1 MAVLTQT
8 TRFVWAF
15 LLLAACGDS
24 VTVNGVVKGALG
36 ESCRARNDCD
46 EGLFCRDLVCTN
58 ASPAQGGDG
67 GVVGSSRG
75 DRGETCQRRD
85 DCQASLACIG
95 NVCTDAPLDAGNLD
109 FSSTG
114 KRGEDCE
121 ATRDCAAGLVCVNAR
136 CRESDFGLDY
146 TPKLCD
152 IVECAANAD
161 CCKAFEANPN
171 YSVAQC
177 STYKAACEAGALA
190 GVVPSECSSYSQRC
204 VCPSRCD
211 QDLCIPQVGTT
222 CLIASECTNAGFQGG
237 CVNGRCAE
245 CKTNDQ
251 CLGAGQTCVA
261 GSCQLAGCTLNEHCG
276 MFEACQ
282 NGKCVDVGCG
292 SDRECFFDTGNPR
305 AKCQSKKCT
314 SPCESDAE
322 CGGSFTICHQG
333 NCQFVGC
340 NSDEECRIEQ
350 NLTMQSSTS
359 PKKAVCREPKL

>member
-1 MAVLTQT
+1 MAVQTQA

-15 LLLAACGDS
+15 SLLVACGDS

-58 ASPAQGGDG
+58 ASPAQGADG
-67 GVVGSSRG
+67 GTVGSSRG
-75 DRGETCQRRD
+75 DRGESCQRRD

-95 NVCTDAPLDAGNLD
+95 NVCTDAPLDAGTLD
-109 FSSTG
+109 FSSSG

-161 CCKAFEANPN
+161 CCKSFDEQRYYTAD
-171 YSVAQC
+171 QC
-177 STYKAACEAGALA
+177 AAMKTTCEAGA
-190 GVVPSECSSYSQRC
+190 VSVSPPYECSTYRTYC
-204 VCPSRCD
+204 LCPTVCD
-211 QDLCIPQVGTT
+211 QEACRAQTGVS
-222 CLIASECTNAGFQGG
+222 CLIASECTSAGYAGG
-237 CVNGRCAE
+237 CVNGRCAQ

-251 CLGAGQTCVA
+251 CTGAGQTCVA
-261 GSCQLAGCTLNEHCG
+261 GICQLAGCTLNEHCG
-276 MFEACQ
+276 IFEACQ
-282 NGKCVDVGCG
+282 SGKCVDVGCA
-292 SDRECFFDTGNPR
+292 SDRECYFDTGNPR
-305 AKCQSKKCT
+305 AKCKDKKCT
-314 SPCESDAE
+314 SPCETDAE
-322 CGGSFTICHQG
+322 CGSSFTICNAG

-340 NSDEECRIEQ
+340 NTDEECRIEQ
-350 NLTMQSSTS
+350 DLTMQTSTS
-359 PKKAVCREPKL
+359 SKRAVCREPKL